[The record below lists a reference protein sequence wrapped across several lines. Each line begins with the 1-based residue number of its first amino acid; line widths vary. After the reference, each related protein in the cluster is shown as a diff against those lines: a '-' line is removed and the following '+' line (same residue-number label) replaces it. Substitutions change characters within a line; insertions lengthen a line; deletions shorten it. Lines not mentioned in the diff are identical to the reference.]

1 MTICYLRSKIAQYL
15 MANPIKKIIS
25 RNVDKEIDGLTLK
38 RLLISASNNLFNHY
52 PEVDALNVFPV
63 PDGDTGI
70 NMNLT
75 MTSGANEISNIED
88 NDLFLIGKTFSRGL
102 LMGARGNSGVIT
114 SQIFRGFSL
123 ALEGKESLDAL
134 TLAVAFKKGAETA
147 YKAVMRPVE
156 GTILTVI
163 RESSQAL
170 GKKVKEGMSIDKA
183 LEILLKEA
191 NLSLNR
197 TPELLPILK
206 EVGVVDSGGSG
217 LVRIIEGMYL
227 ASKGEFVERDQ
238 KNVSGSSI
246 AAMAASTMEEEEF
259 GYCTEFIMSLG
270 PDSVKKIFN
279 QKRFTE
285 WLNSHGNS
293 LVVVKDEDIVKV
305 HVHTLTPGEILNY
318 AQQYGEFLKLKIE
331 NMTEQHH
338 ALAEGANVEVHVD
351 LVKEEKVEEEV
362 QELPKEKIKNAI
374 IAVSSGEGISN
385 YFKELGVTY
394 IVSGGQTMNP
404 SSEDFLKAIRKINAE
419 NIFILPNNSN
429 IVMAASQ
436 ACDIVNEEG
445 INAFVIPSKTI
456 PQGIVAAMSIDN
468 EADSEEN
475 LKNMRYS
482 LKNVKSGEVTFSI
495 RDCELNGIK
504 IAKGDFIGIYEKDI
518 VCGTQN
524 KFTCL
529 VELVEKMI
537 DEESAILTIFL
548 GEDVKREDLFESKK
562 YLEERYPDL
571 NIDIKDGKQSVYS
584 FLVSVE

>member
-1 MTICYLRSKIAQYL
+1 MK
-15 MANPIKKIIS
+15 NPIKSVLGKNS
-25 RNVDKEIDGLTLK
+25 MRTIDGKTLK
-38 RLLISASNNLFNHY
+38 KLLISASNNLFNHY

-75 MTSGANEISNIED
+75 MTSGANEIANLDSDDVFTIA
-88 NDLFLIGKTFSRGL
+88 KTFARGL

-123 ALEGKESLDAL
+123 ALEGVQEIDAL
-134 TLAVAFKKGAETA
+134 TLAAAFKQGSETA

-163 RESSQAL
+163 RESSSAL
-170 GKKVKEGMSIDKA
+170 SRQVKEGLPIDRT
-183 LEILLKEA
+183 LEILLQEA
-191 NLSLNR
+191 NISLNR

-206 EVGVVDSGGSG
+206 EVGVVDSGGTG
-217 LVRIIEGMYL
+217 LMRIIEGMYL
-227 ASKGEFVERDQ
+227 AACDEFVEREQ
-238 KNVSGSSI
+238 NTTSGSGV
-246 AAMAASTMEEEEF
+246 ASSASSSNIEDEEF

-279 QKRFTE
+279 QKRFSE
-285 WLNSHGNS
+285 WLNNHGNS
-293 LVVVKDEDIVKV
+293 LVVVRDEDIVKV

-338 ALAEGANVEVHVD
+338 ALAEGAKVEPHQD
-351 LVKEEKVEEEV
+351 LVPEDDK
-362 QELPKEKIKNAI
+362 QDLPKERIKNAI
-374 IAVSSGEGISN
+374 IAVSSGEGIST

-404 SSEDFLKAIRKINAE
+404 SSEDFLSALRKINAE

-429 IVMAASQ
+429 IVMVASQ
-436 ACDIVNEEG
+436 ACDIVAEEG

-456 PQGIVAAMSIDN
+456 PQGIVAAMNLDP

-482 LKNVKSGEVTFSI
+482 LKNIKSGEVTFSI
-495 RDCELNGIK
+495 RDCELNGVK
-504 IAKGDFIGIYEKDI
+504 IQKDDFIGIFEKDI
-518 VCGTQN
+518 VCGTKD
-524 KFTCL
+524 KFECL
-529 VELVEKMI
+529 VELVDRMV

-548 GEDVKREDLFESKK
+548 GEDVKREDLFSSKK
-562 YLEERYPDL
+562 YLEEKYPDL
-571 NIDIKDGKQSVYS
+571 NIDIKDGKQKVYS
-584 FLVSVE
+584 FLISVE

>member
-1 MTICYLRSKIAQYL
+1 MKT
-15 MANPIKKIIS
+15 
-25 RNVDKEIDGLTLK
+25 IDGLTLK
-38 RLLISASNNLFNHY
+38 KLLISASNNLFNHY

-75 MTSGANEISNIED
+75 MTSGANEINGINE
-88 NDLFLIGKTFSRGL
+88 NNAFLIAKTFSRGL

-114 SQIFRGFSL
+114 SQIFRGFSSV
-123 ALEGKESLDAL
+123 LEGVEEIDCFL
-134 TLAVAFKKGAETA
+134 LAQAFKVGSETA

-163 RESSQAL
+163 RESSTAL
-170 GKKVKEGMSIDKA
+170 NKKVKEGMSIEKT
-183 LEILLKEA
+183 LEILLQEA
-191 NLSLNR
+191 NASLNR

-206 EVGVVDSGGSG
+206 EVGVVDSGGTG

-227 ASKGEFVERDQ
+227 ASISQEVSRDD
-238 KNVSGSSI
+238 KNVSAGSI
-246 AAMAASTMEEEEF
+246 ASAAAKAMEEEEF

-279 QKRFTE
+279 QSRFTN
-285 WLNSHGNS
+285 WLNSHGQS
-293 LVVVKDEDIVKV
+293 LVVVKDDDIVKV

-338 ALAEGANVEVHVD
+338 ALADGADVKPHVD
-351 LVKEEKVEEEV
+351 LVSEKEATPKAKEEE
-362 QELPKEKIKNAI
+362 QELPSEKITNAV
-374 IAVSSGEGISN
+374 IAVSSGEGISS
-385 YFKELGVTY
+385 YFKELGATY

-404 SSEDFLKAIRKINAE
+404 SSEDFLSAIRKINAE

-436 ACDIVNEEG
+436 AADIASEEG
-445 INAFVIPSKTI
+445 KNVFVIPSKTI
-456 PQGIVAAMSIDN
+456 PQGIVALMSLDQ
-468 EADSEEN
+468 DTDPEEN
-475 LKNMRYS
+475 MRNMRYS

-495 RDCELNGIK
+495 RDCELNGIR
-504 IAKGDFIGIYEKDI
+504 IAKGDYIGIYEKEI
-518 VCGTQN
+518 VVGVKD
-524 KFTCL
+524 KFTAL
-529 VELVEKMI
+529 VELVDKMI

-548 GEDVKREDLFESKK
+548 GADVKREDFVSYKK
-562 YLEERYPDL
+562 AIEEKYPDL
-571 NIDIKDGKQSVYS
+571 NIDVKEGKQNVYS
-584 FLVSVE
+584 FLISVE

>member
-1 MTICYLRSKIAQYL
+1 MKT
-15 MANPIKKIIS
+15 
-25 RNVDKEIDGLTLK
+25 IDGQTLK
-38 RLLISASNNLFNHY
+38 KLLISASNNLFNHY

-75 MTSGANEISNIED
+75 MTSGANEISSINE
-88 NDLFLIGKTFSRGL
+88 NDCFLIAKTFARGL

-114 SQIFRGFSL
+114 SQIFRGFSSI
-123 ALEGKESLDAL
+123 LEGVEQIDAV
-134 TLAVAFKKGAETA
+134 TLADAFRAGSDTA

-163 RESSQAL
+163 RESSVAL
-170 GKKVKEGMSIDKA
+170 KQQVKEGMSIERA

-191 NLSLNR
+191 NSSLNR

-206 EVGVVDSGGSG
+206 EVGVVDSGGTG

-227 ASKGEFVERDQ
+227 ASIGQFVSRDD
-238 KNVSGSSI
+238 KNVNGSSV
-246 AAMAASTMEEEEF
+246 AAMAASAMDEEEF

-279 QKRFTE
+279 QTRFTN

-293 LVVVKDEDIVKV
+293 LVVVKDDDIVKV
-305 HVHTLTPGEILNY
+305 HVHTLTPGEVLNY

-338 ALAEGANVEVHVD
+338 ALADGAKVEPHVD
-351 LVKEEKVEEEV
+351 LVKEEAPAKADEDDINKD
-362 QELPKEKIKNAI
+362 LPSDTIKNAI
-374 IAVSSGEGISN
+374 IAVSSGEGISA

-404 SSEDFLKAIRKINAE
+404 SSEDFLAAIRKINAE

-436 ACDIVNEEG
+436 AADIASDEG
-445 INAFVIPSKTI
+445 KNVFVIPSKTI
-456 PQGIVAAMSIDN
+456 PQGIVAAMSIDV
-468 EADSEEN
+468 ESDDAEEN
-475 LKNMRYS
+475 MRNMRYS

-495 RDCELNGIK
+495 RDCELNGIQIHK
-504 IAKGDFIGIYEKDI
+504 DDFIGIFEKEI
-518 VCGTQN
+518 VVGTQD
-524 KFTCL
+524 KFECL
-529 VELVEKMI
+529 FSLVEKML
-537 DEESAILTIFL
+537 DDESAILTVFL
-548 GEDVKREDLFESKK
+548 GEDVKREDFVSTKK
-562 YLEERYPDL
+562 LIEERYPDL
-571 NIDIKDGKQSVYS
+571 NIDIKEGKQNVYS

>member
-1 MTICYLRSKIAQYL
+1 MKT
-15 MANPIKKIIS
+15 
-25 RNVDKEIDGLTLK
+25 IDGLTLK
-38 RLLISASNNLFNHY
+38 KFLISASNNLFNHY

-75 MTSGANEISNIED
+75 MTSGANEINGINE
-88 NDLFLIGKTFSRGL
+88 NNAFLIAKTFSRGL

-114 SQIFRGFSL
+114 SQIFRGFSSV
-123 ALEGKESLDAL
+123 LEGVEEIDSLL
-134 TLAVAFKKGAETA
+134 LAQAFKTGSDTA

-163 RESSQAL
+163 RESSTAL
-170 GKKVKEGMSIDKA
+170 SGQVKEGMSIEKT

-191 NLSLNR
+191 NASLNR

-206 EVGVVDSGGSG
+206 EVGVVDSGGTG

-227 ASKGEFVERDQ
+227 ASIGQEVSRDD
-238 KNVSGSSI
+238 KNVSAGAI
-246 AAMAASTMEEEEF
+246 ASAAATAMEEEEF

-279 QKRFTE
+279 QSRFTS
-285 WLNSHGNS
+285 WLNSHGTS
-293 LVVVKDEDIVKV
+293 LVVVKDDDIVKV

-338 ALAEGANVEVHVD
+338 ALADGADVKPHVD
-351 LVKEEKVEEEV
+351 LVEEPKAVKKEEE
-362 QELPKEKIKNAI
+362 QELPKEKIANAVI
-374 IAVSSGEGISN
+374 TVSSGEGISA
-385 YFKELGVTY
+385 YFKELGATY

-404 SSEDFLKAIRKINAE
+404 SSEDFLSAIRKINAD

-436 ACDIVNEEG
+436 AADIASEEG
-445 INAFVIPSKTI
+445 KNVFVIPSKTI
-456 PQGIVAAMSIDN
+456 PQGIVALMSLDQ
-468 EADSEEN
+468 ETDPEEN
-475 LKNMRYS
+475 MRNMRYS

-495 RDCELNGIK
+495 RDCELNGIRIQK
-504 IAKGDFIGIYEKDI
+504 DDFIGIYEKEI
-518 VCGTQN
+518 VVGVKD
-524 KFTCL
+524 KFVALEQL
-529 VELVEKMI
+529 VDKMI

-548 GEDVKREDLFESKK
+548 GADVNREDFVASKK
-562 YLEERYPDL
+562 AIEEKYPDL
-571 NIDIKDGKQSVYS
+571 NIDVKDGKQNVYS
-584 FLVSVE
+584 FLISVE